1 MRISRVALLMMAFA
15 LQPVQS
21 WADGEAGDYTEAR
34 EINNP
39 APKVALNSFDR
50 FEIAPVAMGAPYA
63 GDEVNEDAK
72 QRLQINLDERATP
85 LLAEWNGKEMKS
97 SPPKTLKIE
106 PAVRYLKFVSG
117 KKRFW
122 TGAFSGS
129 TSVLVTVKLSDAAT
143 GETIAEPEFYQRA
156 GAMGGAWSYGAT
168 DKAILVRTTDL
179 ISDYLKANYAAAV
192 GGPTGKEADDDK
204 KGKDKSESKESA
216 DQQSTQQ

>member
-1 MRISRVALLMMAFA
+1 MMAFA

-21 WADGEAGDYTEAR
+21 WADGEAGEYTEPR

-39 APKVALNSFDR
+39 APKVALNSFDK

-63 GDEVNEDAK
+63 GDEVNEDAR

-85 LLAEWNGKEMKS
+85 LLAEWNAKEPKS
-97 SPPKTLKIE
+97 SPPKALKIE
-106 PAVRYLKFVSG
+106 PAIRYLKFISG

-156 GAMGGAWSYGAT
+156 GGMGGAWSYGAT
-168 DKAILVRTTDL
+168 DKAILVRAADA
-179 ISDYLKANYAAAV
+179 IDEYLKANYAAAV

-204 KGKDKSESKESA
+204 AKKTSKESA